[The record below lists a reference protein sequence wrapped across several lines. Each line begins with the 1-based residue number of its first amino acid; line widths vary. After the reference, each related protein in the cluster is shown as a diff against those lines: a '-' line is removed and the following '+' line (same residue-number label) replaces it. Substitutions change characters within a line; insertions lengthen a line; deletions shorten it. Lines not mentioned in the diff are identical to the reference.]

1 MSLLKKNYIGEL
13 YILDKLKN
21 NTVLLSLFCNNE
33 LVLEELYSK
42 YCRKEYLYYLLNTCE
57 SNYSIVYNKLENI
70 IKYRCKY
77 NLFLNG
83 KCELCSNNTKP
94 VHSISYNG
102 IDYAKFHIIYIEP
115 AKASDFTVS
124 AVCQH
129 LLMCFDEVINI
140 IIDLIVNKDIKQEKI
155 KMIFNMKNNTNSIR
169 NIQIAKAM
177 YNLINDCYIDEIEEI
192 QVFNFGVFMKFFTRL
207 FTKTFNNKI
216 VCY

>member
-1 MSLLKKNYIGEL
+1 MNLFNRNYIGEL
-13 YILDKLKN
+13 YIKDKIAS
-21 NTVLLSLFCNNE
+21 NTIMQLFTNNE
-33 LVLEELYSK
+33 SILDELYNK
-42 YCRKEYLYYLLNTCE
+42 YFNQKYLYYLLNTCD
-57 SNYSIVYNKLENI
+57 SNYSDVYSKLVNI
-70 IKYRCKY
+70 LKYRCKY
-77 NLFLNG
+77 NLLLTN
-83 KCELCSNNTKP
+83 KCELCSYNTKP
-94 VHSISYNG
+94 VHSIKYNG
-102 IDYAKFHIIYIEP
+102 VDTYGYHIIYIEP

-129 LLMCFDEVINI
+129 LLMCFDEVINVV
-140 IIDLIVNKDIKQEKI
+140 IDLAVNKDIKQKKI

-207 FTKTFNNKI
+207 FKRSFNNKI